1 VLLLHQHQ
9 NQIQVS
15 AFSASRT
22 NLYHINRPSLS
33 HSHSL
38 SLPTRPLPF
47 EQHPYPSHYLTNTN
61 TNTSLNMVEM
71 SMSFQVMAHAY
82 SNSLAEH
89 PFVTKGT
96 TSFLL
101 CGVRDI
107 IAQVRGYDNDVCL
120 DLLDVDVD
128 VSDSEQASLSQSDSS
143 MPMSIAPVQIEDK
156 EKDPMMDKIDI
167 ERLARFATKGFFGSS
182 IWSVWYDLSESLFN
196 SANIMSALAHIGIL
210 LDADSTIT
218 FMNNKSIAIVNIVR
232 TLGLMIVEQ
241 FVACPII
248 YGLWYCSE
256 RRSSFQNTL

>member
-1 VLLLHQHQ
+1 
-9 NQIQVS
+9 
-15 AFSASRT
+15 
-22 NLYHINRPSLS
+22 
-33 HSHSL
+33 
-38 SLPTRPLPF
+38 
-47 EQHPYPSHYLTNTN
+47 
-61 TNTSLNMVEM
+61 MVEM

-143 MPMSIAPVQIEDK
+143 MPMSIAPVQIED
-156 EKDPMMDKIDI
+156 DVPMMDKIDI

-256 RRSSFQNTL
+256 RRSSFQNTLWDQG